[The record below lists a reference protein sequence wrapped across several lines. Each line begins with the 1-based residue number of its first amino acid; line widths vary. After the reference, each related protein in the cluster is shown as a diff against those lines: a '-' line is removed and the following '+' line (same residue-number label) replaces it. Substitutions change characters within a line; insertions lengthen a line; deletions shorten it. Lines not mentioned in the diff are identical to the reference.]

1 MNCCRFKSYYAY
13 TMYLK
18 KISKIYEKKK
28 LKKKWRF
35 WREFK
40 FFFLNNQ
47 KKKFFTRSKWIFN
60 QKRIIWHQI
69 SSMYGNK
76 IKNLA
81 YNTNKYKLTFNSRFF
96 NLIIFLETRL
106 NIILLRL
113 GFFSKLL
120 HANKNIADQIVYV
133 NNRWKNENYILKIG
147 DILIVHLFPYNFSI
161 KKRFKNLLWRR
172 FQWRN
177 LKKKIQHNCIN
188 FFWVSKQNLI
198 INYFETN
205 YKISSSVMIRKPLI
219 GETLINNNQK
229 LLTLNLLKKIYFLY

>member
-1 MNCCRFKSYYAY
+1 
-13 TMYLK
+13 MYLK

-47 KKKFFTRSKWIFN
+47 KKKFFTRSKWICN

-106 NIILLRL
+106 NITLLRL
-113 GFFSKLL
+113 GFCSKLL

-133 NNRWKNENYILKIG
+133 NNRWKNENYVLKIG
-147 DILIVHLFPYNFSI
+147 DILITYLFLYNFSI
-161 KKRFKNLLWRR
+161 KKRFKN
-172 FQWRN
+172 
-177 LKKKIQHNCIN
+177 
-188 FFWVSKQNLI
+188 
-198 INYFETN
+198 
-205 YKISSSVMIRKPLI
+205 
-219 GETLINNNQK
+219 
-229 LLTLNLLKKIYFLY
+229 

>member
-1 MNCCRFKSYYAY
+1 MS
-13 TMYLK
+13 LK
-18 KISKIYEKKK
+18 KISKNQEKKK

-47 KKKFFTRSKWIFN
+47 KKKFFTRLKWICN

-69 SSMYGNK
+69 SSMYGKK

-81 YNTNKYKLTFNSRFF
+81 YNTKKYKLTFNSRFF

-106 NIILLRL
+106 NIVILRL
-113 GFFSKLL
+113 GLCSKLL
-120 HANKNIADQIVYV
+120 HANKHITNYKVHV
-133 NNRWKNENYILKIG
+133 NNRRKNENYIMKIG
-147 DILIVHLFPYNFSI
+147 DILHFSILLTNFSI

-177 LKKKIQHNCIN
+177 LKKNSQKNFIN
-188 FFWVSKQNLI
+188 FFWISKQNVI

-205 YKISSSVMIRKPLI
+205 YKISSTIMIRKPLI
-219 GETLINNNQK
+219 GETLINNNKK
-229 LLTLNLLKKIYFLY
+229 LLTSNLLKKIYFLY

>member
-1 MNCCRFKSYYAY
+1 
-13 TMYLK
+13 
-18 KISKIYEKKK
+18 
-28 LKKKWRF
+28 
-35 WREFK
+35 
-40 FFFLNNQ
+40 
-47 KKKFFTRSKWIFN
+47 
-60 QKRIIWHQI
+60 
-69 SSMYGNK
+69 MYGNK

-81 YNTNKYKLTFNSRFF
+81 YNTNKYRLTFNSRFF

-113 GFFSKLL
+113 GFCSKLL
-120 HANKNIADQIVYV
+120 HANKNIAERIVYV
-133 NNRWKNENYILKIG
+133 NNRWKNENYIFGIG
-147 DILIVHLFPYNFSI
+147 DVLSTHFFSHNFSI

-177 LKKKIQHNCIN
+177 LKKKIQQNCIN
-188 FFWVSKQNLI
+188 FFWVSKKNLI

-205 YKISSSVMIRKPLI
+205 YKISSAIMIRKPLI